1 MSTLERALN
10 VAHRR
15 QRQKEPNKRSLLQG
29 FYTAE
34 AGFGVLGAVV
44 ASWTLIL
51 TPTGRADGITEGM
64 AKPSA
69 GPAQNVVSGPTRQLQ
84 RRSRAVASK
93 RHTTIFLF
101 GLCRQ
106 LCVMRGRHLHVRS

>member
-34 AGFGVLGAVV
+34 TGFGVLGAVV

-69 GPAQNVVSGPTRQLQ
+69 GPALIVVSGPTRQLQ
-84 RRSRAVASK
+84 RRLEQLLVSVTQQSF
-93 RHTTIFLF
+93 FLGYAESF
-101 GLCRQ
+101 
-106 LCVMRGRHLHVRS
+106 V

>member
-34 AGFGVLGAVV
+34 TGFGVLGAVV

-69 GPAQNVVSGPTRQLQ
+69 GPALIVVSGPTRQLQ
-84 RRSRAVASK
+84 RRSRA
-93 RHTTIFLF
+93 
-101 GLCRQ
+101 GRQ
-106 LCVMRGRHLHVRS
+106 AGSHKVVHSRGN